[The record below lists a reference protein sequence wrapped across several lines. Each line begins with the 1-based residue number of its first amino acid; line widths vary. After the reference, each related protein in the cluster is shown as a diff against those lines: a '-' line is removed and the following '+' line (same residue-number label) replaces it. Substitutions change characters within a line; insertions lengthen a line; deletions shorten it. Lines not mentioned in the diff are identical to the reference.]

1 MLFLFEKKS
10 LEIDNKLL
18 IPSLTFIIEEN
29 EHLAIVGIN
38 GIGKSTLLN
47 KIHHKEN
54 IETAMM
60 EQDLTKYGT
69 LNVMEYIMLS
79 YPKLSSLRENLSD
92 LDNINRYIELDGY
105 EIEQNIIIEGK
116 KLGLTETHFDQ
127 LISTLS
133 GGEQTK
139 VSFLKVKLDKAPLL
153 LIDEPTNHMD
163 EEMKVWLTNAFKQEQ
178 RAILFV
184 SHDKT
189 FLNETPD
196 AILELSSSGAT
207 KYSGQYDN
215 YKQQKDLE
223 YKTIKLQYEKQEK
236 EQRAIEETIK
246 KYKEWYQKASQKA
259 SVRNPYQ
266 QKQLS
271 KLAKKFKSKE
281 YQMNKKLE
289 QTSLSDPEEEEKTFS
304 MQHHTFKS
312 HYLVKFENVTFSYNE
327 KPIFDDVSFHIKRNQ
342 NVIIEGQNGSGK
354 STLIKLILGQLTP
367 DEGEVIVHPELE
379 IGYFSQDFNN
389 LNMKNTVLE
398 EIMSIQEMKEAEAR
412 TILANFYFDE
422 NRIND
427 VVDNLSMGEKC
438 RIQFVK
444 LYFSNPHILVL
455 DEPTNYFDIEMQ
467 EKIIQLIQSFQ
478 GSTLIISHDKYFKE
492 KLKDQ
497 IWTIKNLDLIHENLK
512 IENPLNADF
521 IKNQL
526 NELEQYTDERN
537 RETGF

>member
-1 MLFLFEKKS
+1 MLFLFAKKS
-10 LEIDNKLL
+10 LEIDNRLL

-69 LNVMEYIMLS
+69 LNVMEYIMLT
-79 YPKLSSLRENLSD
+79 YPQLSSIRENLSD

-105 EIEQNIIIEGK
+105 EIEQNITIEGK
-116 KLGLTETHFDQ
+116 KLGLTERHFDQ

-139 VSFLKVKLDKAPLL
+139 VSFLKVKLDKARLL

-163 EEMKVWLTNAFKQEQ
+163 EEMKVWLTNAFKQEK

-223 YKTIKLQYEKQEK
+223 YKTIKQQYEKQEK

-259 SVRNPYQ
+259 SVRNPY
-266 QKQLS
+266 
-271 KLAKKFKSKE
+271 
-281 YQMNKKLE
+281 
-289 QTSLSDPEEEEKTFS
+289 
-304 MQHHTFKS
+304 
-312 HYLVKFENVTFSYNE
+312 
-327 KPIFDDVSFHIKRNQ
+327 
-342 NVIIEGQNGSGK
+342 
-354 STLIKLILGQLTP
+354 
-367 DEGEVIVHPELE
+367 
-379 IGYFSQDFNN
+379 
-389 LNMKNTVLE
+389 
-398 EIMSIQEMKEAEAR
+398 
-412 TILANFYFDE
+412 
-422 NRIND
+422 
-427 VVDNLSMGEKC
+427 
-438 RIQFVK
+438 
-444 LYFSNPHILVL
+444 
-455 DEPTNYFDIEMQ
+455 
-467 EKIIQLIQSFQ
+467 
-478 GSTLIISHDKYFKE
+478 
-492 KLKDQ
+492 
-497 IWTIKNLDLIHENLK
+497 
-512 IENPLNADF
+512 
-521 IKNQL
+521 
-526 NELEQYTDERN
+526 
-537 RETGF
+537 

>member
-327 KPIFDDVSFHIKRNQ
+327 KPIFNDVSFHIKRNQ

-427 VVDNLSMGEKC
+427 VVDYLSMGEKC

-512 IENPLNADF
+512 IENPLNADS

-537 RETGF
+537 RETEF

>member
-69 LNVMEYIMLS
+69 LNVMDYIMLT
-79 YPKLSSLRENLSD
+79 YPQLSSLRENLSD

-116 KLGLTETHFDQ
+116 KLGLTERHFDQ

-139 VSFLKVKLDKAPLL
+139 VSFLKVKLDKARLL

-163 EEMKVWLTNAFKQEQ
+163 EEMKVWLTNAFKQEK

-289 QTSLSDPEEEEKTFS
+289 QTNLSDPEEEGKTFS
-304 MQHHTFKS
+304 MQHHAFKS

-327 KPIFDDVSFHIKRNQ
+327 KPIFNDVSFHIKRNQ

-412 TILANFYFDE
+412 TILANFYFNE

-427 VVDNLSMGEKC
+427 VVANLSMGEKC

-444 LYFSNPHILVL
+444 LYFSNPHILIL

-497 IWTIKNLDLIHENLK
+497 IWTIKNLDLVHENLK
-512 IENPLNADF
+512 IENPLNADS

-537 RETGF
+537 RETEF